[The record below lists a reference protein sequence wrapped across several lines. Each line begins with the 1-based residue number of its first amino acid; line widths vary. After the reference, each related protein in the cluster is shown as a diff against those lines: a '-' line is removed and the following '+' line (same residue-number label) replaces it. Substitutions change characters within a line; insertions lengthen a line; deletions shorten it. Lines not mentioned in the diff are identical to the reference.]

1 MKFDVVVVGG
11 GGTGVAAAIGA
22 RSAGASVVLL
32 EKNATLGGTTARSI
46 GSISATQTAEIG
58 RAHV

>member
-32 EKNATLGGTTARSI
+32 EKDRKSTRLNS
-46 GSISATQTAEIG
+46 S
-58 RAHV
+58 H

>member
-1 MKFDVVVVGG
+1 MITDVIVVGG

-22 RSAGASVVLL
+22 RSKGINVVLL
-32 EKNATLGGTTARSI
+32 EKNEKLGGK
-46 GSISATQTAEIG
+46 IG